1 MTDDI
6 DIKPGLIVNHGWEFA
21 VSFHGRHYTVT
32 VSQPYWRKL
41 THGDISPMAVLLLA
55 IEYAIDQSVADVL
68 PEQFSLEDL
77 AQRLPDFDKHIRREA
92 NTEAATN
99 PR

>member
-6 DIKPGLIVNHGWEFA
+6 DIKPGLIVNHGWEFS
-21 VSFHGRHYTVT
+21 VSFHGRHCTVMVT
-32 VSQPYWRKL
+32 QEYWRKL
-41 THGDISPMAVLLLA
+41 THGDISPMAVLLLSM
-55 IEYAIDQSVADVL
+55 EYAIAQAVADVL

-77 AQRLPDFDKHIRREA
+77 RQRLPDFEKHIRREA
-92 NTEAATN
+92 ATEAATN